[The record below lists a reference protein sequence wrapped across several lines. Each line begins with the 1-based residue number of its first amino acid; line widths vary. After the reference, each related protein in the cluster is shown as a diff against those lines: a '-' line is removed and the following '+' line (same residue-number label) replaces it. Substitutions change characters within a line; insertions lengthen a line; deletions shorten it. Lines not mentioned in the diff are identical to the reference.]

1 MQDNMMQPFM
11 KLAQANMELLT
22 EFSLWPETVSQVA
35 VSPQAFVQQAQ
46 HAAMSLLQPGAFA
59 QLAQGMMKN
68 YSEFLAEWGQTA
80 MATFA
85 QGQSA
90 MIARA
95 QEVTA
100 EGVDAAE
107 ARGRRSLSRRASVY
121 APPRSIGTSTD
132 SGGRSVLLWAQ
143 RIADEM
149 LLHGELDAFP

>member
-1 MQDNMMQPFM
+1 MQDNMMQPFV

-22 EFSLWPETVSQVA
+22 EFSLWPEAAS

-68 YSEFLAEWGQTA
+68 YTEFLAEWGQTA

-85 QGQSA
+85 QGQAA
-90 MIARA
+90 MISRA

-100 EGVDAAE
+100 EGVDVAE
-107 ARGRRSLSRRASVY
+107 ARGRRSR
-121 APPRSIGTSTD
+121 
-132 SGGRSVLLWAQ
+132 
-143 RIADEM
+143 
-149 LLHGELDAFP
+149 

>member
-1 MQDNMMQPFM
+1 MQDTLIQPFV

-22 EFSLWPETVSQVA
+22 EFSLWPETVSQA
-35 VSPQAFVQQAQ
+35 ALSPQAFVQQAQ

-85 QGQSA
+85 QGQAA
-90 MIARA
+90 MISRA

-107 ARGRRSLSRRASVY
+107 PRGRRSR
-121 APPRSIGTSTD
+121 
-132 SGGRSVLLWAQ
+132 
-143 RIADEM
+143 
-149 LLHGELDAFP
+149 

>member
-1 MQDNMMQPFM
+1 MQDNMMQPFV

-22 EFSLWPETVSQVA
+22 EFSLWPEAAS

-46 HAAMSLLQPGAFA
+46 HAAMSLLQPSAFA

-68 YSEFLAEWGQTA
+68 YTEFLAECGQTA
-80 MATFA
+80 MATFS

-90 MIARA
+90 TLARA

-107 ARGRRSLSRRASVY
+107 ARGRRSR
-121 APPRSIGTSTD
+121 
-132 SGGRSVLLWAQ
+132 
-143 RIADEM
+143 
-149 LLHGELDAFP
+149 